1 MFGLGCSD
9 SSVRV
14 RVSGFGC
21 KSLAVGVRVTVCG
34 CSGVRVRLFRFGCSG
49 QGDRVI
55 SYLGRRHGI
64 GTVPANAVFG
74 AG

>member
-1 MFGLGCSD
+1 MGSGLGCSD
-9 SSVRV
+9 WGVRLMMLKVRV
-14 RVSGFGC
+14 MV
-21 KSLAVGVRVTVCG
+21 L
-34 CSGVRVRLFRFGCSG
+34 RFGCSG
-49 QGDRVI
+49 QGDKVI